1 MPLTAERRAALA
13 NVRRIL
19 CVRLDNLG
27 DLLMTTPALHAIK
40 SAPSKPSITLLGSHT
55 DRRRA
60 CRP

>member
-1 MPLTAERRAALA
+1 MPLTVERRAAWA

-40 SAPSKPSITLLGSHT
+40 SAPSKPSITLL
-55 DRRRA
+55 
-60 CRP
+60 